1 MKNPGRI
8 VLFLAAALAL
18 CSCSQHKTNYT
29 VIVSLDAFRWDLPD
43 MYSMPFI
50 DSMASAGV
58 KARMEP
64 SFPASTFPNHYTL
77 ATGLV
82 PDHNGIVNNN
92 FWNPKTQHSYSLRD
106 SASRYSPDYYL
117 GEPVWATAQ
126 SQGEKAGVIYWVG
139 SDIPIGGVFPT
150 YYRNWDEDPHW
161 DFSQRVDEAVR
172 LLSLPAEERPRLLMV
187 YFDEPDHTEHIYG
200 PVSDEASAMATHM
213 DSLVHSLYLRL
224 KALPEVG
231 DKLNFIVTGDHGMTE
246 VSPERFV
253 CIKDYIEERWIVRAS
268 GSTPTSLWAAPGC
281 ADTLYNALKDVEH
294 VRVWK
299 HGEVPEYL
307 NYGTS
312 DRLGD
317 VIVCPDLGWQF
328 NWKPSR
334 NKGAHG
340 FDCKEEDMLVA
351 FRAIGPD
358 FKRAY
363 EAPFTKGDPSAFHNV
378 DIYPLLCHLLG
389 VKPAPV
395 DGDLKRIKKILK

>member
-1 MKNPGRI
+1 MKNLFKFSLFFTAAL
-8 VLFLAAALAL
+8 VLFA
-18 CSCSQHKTNYT
+18 CQQHKTNYT

-50 DSMASAGV
+50 DSMASVGV

-82 PDHNGIVNNN
+82 PDHNGIVNNT
-92 FWNPKTQHSYSLRD
+92 FWNPATNHSYAISDQEARFN
-106 SASRYSPDYYL
+106 PDYYL
-117 GEPVWATAQ
+117 GEPVWATVQ
-126 SQGEKAGVIYWVG
+126 RQGEKAGVIYWVG
-139 SDIPIGGVFPT
+139 SDIPVGGVYPT
-150 YYRNWDEDPHW
+150 YYRNWNEDPHW
-161 DFSQRVDEAVR
+161 DFPQRVDEAVR
-172 LLSLPAEERPRLLMV
+172 LLSLPKEERPRLVMV

-200 PVSDEASAMATHM
+200 PCSEEASAITSHM

-246 VSPERFV
+246 ISPERFL
-253 CIKDYIEERWIVRAS
+253 CIKDYVPERWIVRAS
-268 GSTPTSLWAAPGC
+268 GNTPTSLWAAPGC
-281 ADTLYNALKDVEH
+281 ADSLYNALQGLEH
-294 VRVWK
+294 VSVWR
-299 HGEVPEYL
+299 HGEVPERL

-312 DRLGD
+312 DRLGE
-317 VIVCPDLGWQF
+317 VIVSPDLGWQF
-328 NWKPSR
+328 NWQPSR

-340 FDCKEEDMLVA
+340 FDCQEEDMLVA
-351 FRAIGPD
+351 FRAMGPD
-358 FKRAY
+358 FKKNY
-363 EAPFTKGDPSAFHNV
+363 EAPFTEGEPSAFKNI

-395 DGDLKRIKKILK
+395 DGKLKRIQKILK